1 MVWEKNI
8 TGVAKGSYR
17 SLNGA
22 ADESIFQGRASKA
35 GYFCFF
41 KVWRDMPYDAVLDHA
56 GNLYRVEVK
65 GSSRDHFE
73 VTRGGRAGRQIV
85 RDPDVDRTRIIER
98 EDCDFVVG
106 IDSNNGDCYIIPMD
120 IIEIIGIKNLSQC
133 AVQIFREKWELF
145 KFNDGTAEN
154 VCRMS
159 KENTRDGLC
168 RLGIE
173 QVQDVAEKLD
183 VIIPTE
189 SIKIEGHNRKLDDE
203 KEKMIY
209 SIWKYLAEI

>member
-1 MVWEKNI
+1 MAWEKNI
-8 TGVAKGSYR
+8 TGVAEGSYR

-65 GSSRDHFE
+65 GSSGDHFV
-73 VTRGGRAGRQIV
+73 VTRGGRAGQQIV

-106 IDSNNGDCYIIPMD
+106 IDSNNGDCYIIPTD
-120 IIEIIGIKNLSQC
+120 IIEIIGIANLSQR

-154 VCRMS
+154 TCRMS

-168 RLGIE
+168 RLSLE
-173 QVQDVAEKLD
+173 QVHDVAETLN
-183 VIIPTE
+183 VVIPTE
-189 SIKIEGHNRKLDDE
+189 SISVEGHRRTLEDE
-203 KEKMIY
+203 KEKAIY
-209 SIWKYLAEI
+209 SIWKYLAEL